1 MKLLSSYMPG
11 SKQLLVDLSEKFSD
25 KGPLLFILR
34 HGQIEGQG
42 TRRFIGQADIP
53 LDHTGRDQA
62 ESWQIP
68 LAAIDF
74 KQVYTSALTRCR
86 ETAALAFPHCT
97 PVIDRRLNEI
107 NLGDWDGREF
117 AYIKTRHSDLFEE
130 RGRDIY
136 GFCPPGG
143 ESFKDLFC
151 RVAPFFS
158 ELTLSSHTLV
168 ITHSGVIRAM
178 CCFWAGEKMENILT
192 FKTHYAQL
200 FVLAAN
206 QTKIGKNKPVFTR

>member
-1 MKLLSSYMPG
+1 MPG
-11 SKQLLVDLSEKFSD
+11 SKQLSADLSEKFSD

-42 TRRFIGQADIP
+42 TRRFIGQTDIP
-53 LDHTGRDQA
+53 LDRTGREQA
-62 ESWQIP
+62 VSWQRP
-68 LAAIDF
+68 FAAIGF
-74 KQVYTSALTRCR
+74 KHVYTSALTRCR
-86 ETAALAFPHCT
+86 ETAALACSDRT
-97 PVIDRRLNEI
+97 PVVDRRLNEI
-107 NLGDWDGREF
+107 NLGAWDGKTF
-117 AYIKTRHSDLFEE
+117 KHIKTEYPDLFEQ
-130 RGRDIY
+130 RGRNIY

-143 ESFKDLFC
+143 ESFKDLFY
-151 RVAPFFS
+151 RASPFFN
-158 ELTLSSHTLV
+158 ELDLSSHTLV

-178 CCFWAGEKMENILT
+178 RCVWAGEKMENLLT